1 MSDPIKNGERGALAR
16 DGIPGATHLTFRR
29 KRDYNRRMGNITYLT
44 REGYEKLRR
53 DIDALK
59 EQKRELSKM
68 IGEAREQGDLR
79 ENAGYQYAK
88 EKQAEV
94 MRRIADIEQKLGSAQ
109 LIEETKIAK
118 DEVRIGATVTMKE
131 LASGAEM
138 TYTFVGQ
145 EESDPSAGKL
155 SVHSPLGEGLLGHK
169 KGETVE
175 INLPAG
181 KKQFKILKIER

>member
-1 MSDPIKNGERGALAR
+1 MISDFYGFDIEGEAVYNEEMGK
-16 DGIPGATHLTFRR
+16 TTF
-29 KRDYNRRMGNITYLT
+29 LT
-44 REGYEKLRR
+44 REGYEKLRK
-53 DIDALK
+53 DVDALK

-94 MRRIADIEQKLGSAQ
+94 MRRISDIETKLGSAQ
-109 LIEETKIAK
+109 LIDDAKIAK

-131 LASGAEM
+131 MASGAEM

-169 KGETVE
+169 KGELVDV
-175 INLPAG
+175 NLPAG
-181 KKQFKILKIER
+181 KKQFKIIKIDR

>member
-1 MSDPIKNGERGALAR
+1 MAGE
-16 DGIPGATHLTFRR
+16 
-29 KRDYNRRMGNITYLT
+29 TYLT
-44 REGYEKLRR
+44 RDGFEKLRK
-53 DIDALK
+53 DMDKLQA
-59 EQKRELSKM
+59 QKRELSKM
-68 IGEAREQGDLR
+68 IGEAREQGDVR

-94 MRRIADIEQKLGSAQ
+94 MRRIADIETKLGSAQ
-109 LIEETKIAK
+109 LIDDAKIAK

-155 SVHSPLGEGLLGHK
+155 SVHSPLGEG
-169 KGETVE
+169 
-175 INLPAG
+175 
-181 KKQFKILKIER
+181 F

>member
-1 MSDPIKNGERGALAR
+1 MQNIITDYPFALKGLSGCAKF
-16 DGIPGATHLTFRR
+16 DIRR
-29 KRDYNRRMGNITYLT
+29 AADYNSKMTTYIT
-44 REGYEKLRR
+44 REGYEKLRK
-53 DIDALK
+53 DIDALN

-94 MRRIADIEQKLGSAQ
+94 MRRIADIQQKLGSAK

-118 DEVRIGATVTMKE
+118 DEVRIGATVTMKD
-131 LASGAEM
+131 LASNSEM

-145 EESDPSAGKL
+145 EESDPSQGKL
-155 SVHSPLGEGLLGHK
+155 SVHSPLGEGFLGHK
-169 KGETVE
+169 LGETVV

-181 KKQFKILKIER
+181 KKQFKILKIAR

>member
-1 MSDPIKNGERGALAR
+1 M
-16 DGIPGATHLTFRR
+16 
-29 KRDYNRRMGNITYLT
+29 TYLT
-44 REGYEKLRR
+44 REGYEKLRK

-94 MRRIADIEQKLGSAQ
+94 MRRISEIEQKLGSARI
-109 LIEETKIAK
+109 IEETKIAK

-131 LASGAEM
+131 TASGAEM

-155 SVHSPLGEGLLGHK
+155 SVHSPLGEGFLGHK
-169 KGETVE
+169 MGETV
-175 INLPAG
+175 IIDLPAG

>member
-1 MSDPIKNGERGALAR
+1 
-16 DGIPGATHLTFRR
+16 
-29 KRDYNRRMGNITYLT
+29 MGKITYLT
-44 REGYEKLRR
+44 REGYEKLRK

-59 EQKRELSKM
+59 EQKRELSAM

-94 MRRIADIEQKLGSAQ
+94 MRRISEIEQKLGSAQ
-109 LIEETKIAK
+109 IIEETKIAK
-118 DEVRIGATVTMKE
+118 DEVRIGAIVTMKE
-131 LASGAEM
+131 LASGAEI

-145 EESDPSAGKL
+145 EESDPSIGKL
-155 SVHSPLGEGLLGHK
+155 SVHSPLGQGLLGHK
-169 KGETVE
+169 SGETVD

>member
-1 MSDPIKNGERGALAR
+1 MSK
-16 DGIPGATHLTFRR
+16 T
-29 KRDYNRRMGNITYLT
+29 TYLT
-44 REGYEKLRR
+44 REGYEKLRK
-53 DIDALK
+53 DVDALK

-94 MRRIADIEQKLGSAQ
+94 MRRISEIEQKLGSAQ

-138 TYTFVGQ
+138 TYAFVGQ

-155 SVHSPLGEGLLGHK
+155 SVHSPLGQGFLGHK

-175 INLPAG
+175 IDLPAG
-181 KKQFKILKIER
+181 KKQFKILKIDR

>member
-1 MSDPIKNGERGALAR
+1 MGILIMISDFYGFDIGTEAVYNESMAK
-16 DGIPGATHLTFRR
+16 TTF
-29 KRDYNRRMGNITYLT
+29 LT
-44 REGYEKLRR
+44 REGYEKLRK
-53 DIDALK
+53 DVDALK

-94 MRRIADIEQKLGSAQ
+94 MRRIADIEQKLATAS
-109 LIEETKIAK
+109 LLDDTKIAK
-118 DEVRIGATVTMKE
+118 DEVRIGATVTMKDV
-131 LASGAEM
+131 ASGAEM

>member
-1 MSDPIKNGERGALAR
+1 MAKE
-16 DGIPGATHLTFRR
+16 
-29 KRDYNRRMGNITYLT
+29 TYLT
-44 REGYEKLRR
+44 REGFEKLRKEMGS
-53 DIDALK
+53 LH

-94 MRRIADIEQKLGSAQ
+94 MRRIMDLGQKLSNAR

-118 DEVRIGATVTMKE
+118 DEVRIGAKVTLKE
-131 LASGAEM
+131 LSSNSEFF
-138 TYTFVGQ
+138 YTFVGQ
-145 EESDPSAGKL
+145 EESDPSNGKL

-169 KGETVE
+169 PGETVTVA
-175 INLPAG
+175 LPAG
-181 KKQFKILKIER
+181 TKQFKILKIER

>member
-1 MSDPIKNGERGALAR
+1 
-16 DGIPGATHLTFRR
+16 
-29 KRDYNRRMGNITYLT
+29 MGRTYLT
-44 REGYEKLRR
+44 REGYEKLRK
-53 DIDALK
+53 DVDALK

-94 MRRIADIEQKLGSAQ
+94 MRRISDIETKLGSAQ
-109 LIEETKIAK
+109 LIDDAKIAK

-131 LASGAEM
+131 LSSGAEM

-155 SVHSPLGEGLLGHK
+155 SVHSPLGEGFLGHK
-169 KGETVE
+169 SGETVE
-175 INLPAG
+175 ITLPAG
-181 KKQFKILKIER
+181 KKQFKILKIGR

>member
-1 MSDPIKNGERGALAR
+1 MRSPAVDFSRP
-16 DGIPGATHLTFRR
+16 D
-29 KRDYNRRMGNITYLT
+29 DYNETVGKETYLT
-44 REGYEKLRR
+44 REGFEKLRK
-53 DIDALK
+53 DMEALT

-94 MRRIADIEQKLGSAQ
+94 MRRMAELEQRLSSAR

-118 DEVRIGATVTMKE
+118 DEVRIGAKVTFKE
-131 LASGAEM
+131 ISSNSEF
-138 TYTFVGQ
+138 TYHFVGQ
-145 EESDPSAGKL
+145 EESDPSGGKL
-155 SVHSPLGEGLLGHK
+155 SVHSPLAEGLLGHK
-169 KGETVE
+169 MGETVTVD
-175 INLPAG
+175 LPAG